1 MTFHPAT
8 LDSQSPA
15 VQFEELLKALD
26 NLELDLG
33 IVFTRP
39 NSDAN
44 GRKIFDLIATYVA
57 GHSNAR
63 VFSSLGQVIYLSL
76 MAQVDAVVGN
86 SSSGLYEMPSF
97 KKATVNIGDRQKGR
111 HRAASVIDCAPK
123 AADITCAMREAF
135 TLDCSATVNPYGDG
149 DSAARIKNHLKA
161 IAKPAALLQ
170 KHFFDRGG
178 SE

>member
-44 GRKIFDLIATYVA
+44 
-57 GHSNAR
+57 
-63 VFSSLGQVIYLSL
+63 
-76 MAQVDAVVGN
+76 
-86 SSSGLYEMPSF
+86 
-97 KKATVNIGDRQKGR
+97 
-111 HRAASVIDCAPK
+111 RAEDF
-123 AADITCAMREAF
+123 R
-135 TLDCSATVNPYGDG
+135 
-149 DSAARIKNHLKA
+149 
-161 IAKPAALLQ
+161 
-170 KHFFDRGG
+170 FDRHLCGG
-178 SE
+178 ALECPRFQFVGPGDLSKSDGAG